1 MKRSPL
7 GYIICESPTT
17 AVDAKIITQRNDRVL
32 AEGIL
37 QEGEE
42 RNRNGRCYATKE
54 LAGQVMAPRQQE
66 LISSGNMKGE
76 AGHPTDK
83 DITRQQTIDPYMVQ
97 VKYTKM
103 WMDGNFVRAQFMGTN
118 NALGEE
124 FNKDLLSGEK
134 PSFSLRALGIIE
146 QTGGKAWVRNL
157 KMITYDRVYFPSHP
171 KAYTTGLVAESA
183 IESGK
188 KQNRIVVEE
197 DYKGFI
203 TPITNADI
211 ISHIKNESCS
221 LQTIMNNFDTLYESI
236 TLMENGRDVQLMDS
250 NHDIIIVRLES
261 YIQDEIMNY
270 CYKTR
275 R

>member
-1 MKRSPL
+1 MKRSPI

-17 AVDAKIITQRNDRVL
+17 SVDAKIITQRNDRVL

-54 LAGQVMAPRQQE
+54 LAGQIMAPRQQE

-83 DITRQQTIDPYMVQ
+83 DITRQQTIDPSMVQ

-103 WMDGNFVRAQFMGTN
+103 WIEGNFVKAQFMGTN
-118 NALGEE
+118 NSFGEE

-134 PSFSLRALGIIE
+134 PSFSLRALGVIE

-171 KAYTTGLVAESA
+171 KAYTEKLVTESA
-183 IESGK
+183 ALT
-188 KQNRIVVEE
+188 NRNPNKIVVEE
-197 DYKGFI
+197 DYKGMI
-203 TPITNADI
+203 TPITNAAI
-211 ISHIKNESCS
+211 INHIKNESCN
-221 LQTIMNNFDTLYESI
+221 LQTIMNNFDTIYESI
-236 TLMENGRDVQLMDS
+236 TLMENGRDVQLIDR
-250 NHDIIIVRLES
+250 NHDMIIVSLEHH
-261 YIQDEIMNY
+261 IQDEIMNY
-270 CYKTR
+270 CYNKR
-275 R
+275 